1 MAIIPHTIKGI
12 RQHIDNP
19 LFVQSA
25 KRLRRT
31 RISRSNVNTSLAI
44 RKNTSGVL
52 AIVVQ
57 DT

>member
-12 RQHIDNP
+12 RQHIDNS

-25 KRLRRT
+25 KRLRKACV
-31 RISRSNVNTSLAI
+31 SCSNVNTRLTI
-44 RKNTSGVL
+44 RKTTSEVL